1 MLKMTDW
8 SKYPVLRA
16 RVNPEL
22 EAAVTSAANDEG
34 LTTPEFLRRVLHEAT
49 TSEDRKVLATK

>member
-1 MLKMTDW
+1 MTDW
-8 SKYPVLRA
+8 SKYPVLQA

-34 LTTPEFLRRVLHEAT
+34 LTTPEFLRLVLQEA